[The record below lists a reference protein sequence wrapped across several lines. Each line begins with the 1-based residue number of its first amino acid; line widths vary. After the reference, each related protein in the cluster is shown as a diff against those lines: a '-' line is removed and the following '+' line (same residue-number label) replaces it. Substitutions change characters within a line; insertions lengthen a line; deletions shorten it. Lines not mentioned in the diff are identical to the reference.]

1 MFEVKSHQN
10 EVHQLRF
17 KRQTHTWSTLLQC
30 LAPLFSLYAF
40 DDFHQYREI
49 QLHYIFS
56 ANPGLKI
63 GQRYHKLQNRTHHF
77 PFDVATVKVKALAN

>member
-10 EVHQLRF
+10 QVHQLRF

-49 QLHYIFS
+49 QHSLHLFS
-56 ANPGLKI
+56 QPWAK
-63 GQRYHKLQNRTHHF
+63 NRAEI
-77 PFDVATVKVKALAN
+77 P